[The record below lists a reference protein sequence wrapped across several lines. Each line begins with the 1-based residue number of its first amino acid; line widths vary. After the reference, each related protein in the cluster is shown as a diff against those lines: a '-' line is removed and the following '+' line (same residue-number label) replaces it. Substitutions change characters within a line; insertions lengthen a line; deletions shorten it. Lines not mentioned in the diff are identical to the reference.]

1 MAHEFDSGA
10 FVRESA
16 WHKLGVV
23 IPDYLPPS
31 EMQVAAGLDWEVD
44 LREVYVSVTS
54 AYGDDLAVV
63 PDRFAVVRSD
73 REHPLGIVGNK
84 YTAIQNE
91 VMFEFAEGLLD
102 DSSVRIETAGSL
114 KEGRWVWLQAKIGD
128 DFSIAGD
135 PHATYLTVASSHD
148 GSLAFSVF
156 PTHVRVVCANTF
168 TAAWSSKTRS
178 YKVKHT
184 TNHEIML
191 SAARQAL
198 EIVFNESDEFRTGVE
213 RLMNEAATDERFFE
227 IMHDLVPI
235 PDDAP
240 ARTITT
246 RNRARAQL
254 TDLYY
259 GPTNGFR
266 GTAWGIVNPFNEWEQ
281 WAPAGPK
288 VNVAE
293 RAATKFLSGDTGKLT
308 NKAFAAV
315 GAGRK
320 EN

>member
-16 WHKLGVV
+16 WHRLGVV
-23 IPDYLPPS
+23 LPDYLPPA
-31 EMQVAAGLDWEVD
+31 EMQVRAGLDWEVD
-44 LREVYVSVTS
+44 LRELYVAVTS
-54 AYGDDLAVV
+54 QYGDDLAVI
-63 PDRFAVVRSD
+63 DDKFAVVRTD
-73 REHPLGIVGNK
+73 REQPLGVVGSV
-84 YTAIQNE
+84 YTPIQND

-102 DSSVRIETAGSL
+102 DSSVKIETAGSL

-168 TAAWSSKTRS
+168 TAAWQSKTRS

-184 TNHEIML
+184 ANHEIMI
-191 SAARQAL
+191 AAAHEAL
-198 EIVFNESDEFRTGVE
+198 EIVFKESDTFREGVE
-213 RLMNEAATDERFFE
+213 RLMNKVETDERFFE
-227 IMHDLVPI
+227 IMHDLLPI

-240 ARTITT
+240 QRTITT

-259 GPTNGFR
+259 GPTNQFR

-281 WAPAGPK
+281 WAPVSRK

-293 RAATKFLSGDTGKLT
+293 RAATKFLSGDTGRLT

-315 GAGRK
+315 GAGK
-320 EN
+320 VNA